1 MREVEYRFQ
10 VLRNNVPYDE
20 LHALGAP
27 TVRHQGRAT
36 ITRSLSGTFRKSTKE
51 INWLNDRVRPQMWLD
66 GEWHSLGVFVASSM
80 VENYANGVSTVALQA
95 MDRALLVKQVST
107 EGLLHLTAGERYLD
121 VIKRMLLECGITGV
135 LSDEN
140 EDVLATDREDWNE
153 GTSYITIINALLSEI
168 AFTPLWFDAE
178 GYARLTR
185 YTEPSAAN
193 IDHVYSS
200 GNSSLIADA
209 CSITQDIY
217 NPANVFKAVV
227 SNADMETPMVAT
239 AVNDNAASPIST
251 VSLGRRILAPIV
263 RLDNI
268 ASQEAL
274 QAYVDRLRFESQLA
288 EEKISFTTA
297 NLPTHSNADT
307 IALEHER
314 LRGIYQETDWT
325 MQLAYSGRMTHK
337 AKRILIL

>member
-10 VLRNNVPYDE
+10 ILRNNVPYDE
-20 LHALGAP
+20 LHALSVP
-27 TVRHQGRAT
+27 TLRYQGSAT
-36 ITRSLSGTFRKSTKE
+36 ITRSFSGTFRKPTKD
-51 INWLNDRVRPQMWLD
+51 INWYNDRIRPQMRLN
-66 GEWHSLGVFVASSM
+66 GTWHNLGVFVASS
-80 VENYANGVSTVALQA
+80 VAENYANGASNIELQA

-121 VIKRMLLECGITGV
+121 VIKRMLSECGITGL

-140 EDVLATDREDWNE
+140 EDVLTTDREDWNE
-153 GTSYITIINALLSEI
+153 GTSYIVIVNALLSEI
-168 AFTPLWFDAE
+168 AFAPLWFDAE

-200 GNSSLIADA
+200 GNSSLIADG
-209 CSITQDIY
+209 CNVVQDIY
-217 NPANVFKAVV
+217 NPVNVFKVVV
-227 SNADMETPMVAT
+227 SNADMDAPLSAT
-239 AVNDNAASPIST
+239 AVNDSVTSPIST
-251 VSLGRRILAPIV
+251 VNLGRRILAPIV

-274 QAYVDRLRFESQLA
+274 QAYADKLRFESQLA
-288 EEKISFTTA
+288 EEKITFTTA

-314 LRGIYQETDWT
+314 LRGIYHETDWT
-325 MQLAYSGRMTHK
+325 MQLAYSGKMTHK
-337 AKRILIL
+337 AKRILFL

>member
-10 VLRNNVPYDE
+10 ILRNNVPYDE
-20 LHALGAP
+20 LRALGTP
-27 TVRHQGRAT
+27 TVRHQGSAT
-36 ITRSLSGTFRKSTKE
+36 ITRSLSGTFRKPAKD

-66 GEWHSLGVFVASSM
+66 GNWHSLGVFVASSV
-80 VENYANGVSTVALQA
+80 VENYANGASNVALQA
-95 MDRALLVKQVST
+95 MDRALLVKQVKT

-121 VIKRMLLECGITGV
+121 VIKRMLTECGISGV
-135 LSDEN
+135 LADEN
-140 EDVLATDREDWNE
+140 EDVLTTDREDWNE
-153 GTSYITIINALLSEI
+153 GTSYVTIINALLSEI

-185 YTEPSAAN
+185 YVEPSAAN

-209 CSITQDIY
+209 CSVAQDIY
-217 NPANVFKAVV
+217 NPVNVFKAVV
-227 SNADMETPMVAT
+227 SNADMEAPMVAT
-239 AVNDNAASPIST
+239 AVNDNVTSPIST

-314 LRGIYQETDWT
+314 LRGIYQETEWV
-325 MQLAYSGRMTHK
+325 MQLAYSGKMTHR
-337 AKRILIL
+337 AKRILFL